1 VSSVA
6 EENKALVRRFLEEL
20 IKGNL
25 DVIGELVAPDFVDR
39 SLEPG
44 QGPTRED
51 FKCSVAEGLD
61 AFPITSSTI
70 EEQIAEGAAVVTK
83 VRQRAVFRG
92 AYPGLGLPPTG
103 KEETAA
109 GIYIHRISRGKITE
123 EWGIFDAFP
132 VTEELAQEVRKRE
145 RIEQDLRVVR
155 TIQQASL
162 PKEVLL

>member
-51 FKCSVAEGLD
+51 F
-61 AFPITSSTI
+61 
-70 EEQIAEGAAVVTK
+70 
-83 VRQRAVFRG
+83 
-92 AYPGLGLPPTG
+92 
-103 KEETAA
+103 
-109 GIYIHRISRGKITE
+109 
-123 EWGIFDAFP
+123 
-132 VTEELAQEVRKRE
+132 
-145 RIEQDLRVVR
+145 
-155 TIQQASL
+155 
-162 PKEVLL
+162 